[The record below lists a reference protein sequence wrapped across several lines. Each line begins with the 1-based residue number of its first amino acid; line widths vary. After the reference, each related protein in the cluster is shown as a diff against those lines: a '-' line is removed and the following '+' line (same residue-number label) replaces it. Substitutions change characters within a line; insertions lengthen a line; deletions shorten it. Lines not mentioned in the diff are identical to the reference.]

1 MTLFISKKNQELLWR
16 VINRNDIIK
25 NMDINFKTDWFKQT
39 VSYYYDK
46 YEKDKLTKKDIIK
59 INNDFIDHIKKDLK
73 FMNEIREKQEEEY
86 KKQMEEEMKKMN
98 EEEEKKRNENYLLM
112 STNDMDRKKDEL
124 NEELI
129 RKQDEFND
137 LLTKKAPE
145 DIDFTEKDNNE
156 GAIKNMEELLKERQY
171 ARDNIDKETHIMY
184 DKYVRANNLLEENKE
199 EEVKNKEDGGIEVIQ
214 PS

>member
-98 EEEEKKRNENYLLM
+98 EDEEKKRKENYLLM

-156 GAIKNMEELLKERQY
+156 GTIKNMEELLKERQD

-184 DKYVRANNLLEENKE
+184 DKYVKANNLLEEDKE
-199 EEVKNKEDGGIEVIQ
+199 EEVKNKEEGAIEVIQ

>member
-59 INNDFIDHIKKDLK
+59 INNDFIEHIKKDLK

-86 KKQMEEEMKKMN
+86 KKQ
-98 EEEEKKRNENYLLM
+98 EEEKMKKDMEENKKKREENYLLM

-137 LLTKKAPE
+137 LLTKKPPE

-156 GAIKNMEELLKERQY
+156 GAIKNMEELLKARQD

-184 DKYVRANNLLEENKE
+184 DKYVKANNLLEK
-199 EEVKNKEDGGIEVIQ
+199 KEDDEIEVIE